1 MHKRLLVSIF
11 ISFIFSLQ
19 GVGEEISF
27 NHLTT
32 EDGLSNNS
40 VMSMYQ
46 DERGF
51 IWIGT
56 RNGVNLYNGRNF
68 NVYQYDKDN
77 SNSLHYNHVAQIV
90 GDRKGTVFFMTSK
103 GVSAFDI
110 KKETFT
116 TLIYN
121 NVLGMYYKEAL
132 YISMK
137 NSIYQYNGKEFELYY
152 SLPDK
157 DALINHICLQ
167 NDSIMIGTMNK
178 GIYIVG
184 KDSKINHLIPHAR
197 VCDLLKDSSGRF
209 WIPTWEH
216 GLYMLQGKTLKNFRC
231 KTDDPSSI
239 SSDFVYKCCEDKK
252 GNIWVGTFN
261 GLNLYH
267 NETET
272 FTSYTKS
279 DKRTALSYP
288 SIWSLLCDEQGTIWA
303 GTYYGGINYFN
314 PNNQIYTKYN
324 TSLIESEGL
333 SFQVVGQ
340 IIEDKE
346 HHLWICTE
354 GGGLN
359 KFDRT
364 TNTFTWY
371 KSTKVSNSLSHNNVK
386 ALFYDRNRNVL
397 WIGTH
402 LGGLNKLDITT
413 GHFTHYLSDPNDSKS
428 LPSNVIRTIVPYQN
442 KLILAT
448 NRGIFMFDPETTEG
462 EIILYDSGLHSAIEL
477 KIDSRGVLWITGS
490 DELEGI
496 FAYNFSTKKLKRY
509 VSSPKANS
517 ISSTVINHIFE
528 DSRKR
533 LWFCTNENG
542 LDLYDPLTDSFE
554 NFDKRNNNFASNII
568 YNICELSQDE
578 LLLTTDHGFSIFNLK
593 EKRAENYGKEN
604 GLPMIDVRKKSLCK
618 TSDGEIFIGGVDG
631 MFSFK
636 PERLKPVFH
645 SYSILPYQLFIN
657 GEKVAVNGQDG
668 ILSQSL
674 SLTKRIVLKSH
685 QNRIDVEY
693 AFTDYLPSYRE
704 DIVYF
709 LKGFSKSWTSMRS
722 KNTVTYENLSPG
734 KYVLVV
740 KAQGENSSLVPES
753 RLEIEVL
760 PPYYRTIWAYSAY
773 FFCLAILSFY
783 LVRVYKKR
791 IELQESLKYEKK
803 HTEDLEKLNQAKLRF
818 FTDIS
823 HEFRTPLTLIIG
835 QIEIL
840 LQTRSLVPGGFNK
853 ILSIYKSCLH
863 LRELLT
869 ELLDFRKQDQGYLKI
884 KVVESNIVSFLY
896 EHYLLFNEYAL
907 HRRIHFQFCK
917 EVDDLKVWFDPKQ
930 MHKVFNNLISNAFKY
945 TKEGED
951 IKISIQ
957 KENEEVV
964 IEIIDTGVGIAPKDM
979 DRIFNRFYQ
988 VDQDSSF
995 QGTGIGLAL
1004 SKGIVDL
1011 HHGRIEV
1018 RSEGLGMGTTFR
1030 IYLKLGNNHFQKE
1043 QIGEKEENIDYLRQI
1058 SMPES
1063 FQSLL
1068 LQEDAVSSDNN
1079 VEEVNTSSVKILIIE
1094 DNLSLRNMLIQIFRP
1109 FYMVLSSS
1117 NGLEGL
1123 EILRSEMPDIVLS
1136 DIVMPGMSGIELC
1149 QIIKKDLDT
1158 CHIPVILLTAKTTVE
1173 NNLEG
1178 LRIGA
1183 DDYIT
1188 KPFNVNILLSRCNN
1202 LVNNR
1207 IMLQEKFSKQPQA
1220 MAQVLATNAFDK
1232 EFLDRAVAVVEQH
1245 LDDFEFNM
1253 DSFASELG
1261 MARTK
1266 LFTKMKAIA
1275 GQTPYEFIMTYRLK
1289 KAAIMLK
1296 SSQELAISEISDRLG
1311 FSSPKY
1317 FTKCFKDRYHVAP
1330 LNYRKDD

>member
-1 MHKRLLVSIF
+1 M
-11 ISFIFSLQ
+11 
-19 GVGEEISF
+19 GEEISF

-685 QNRIDVEY
+685 QNRIDIEY

-709 LKGFSKSWTSMRS
+709 LEGFSKSWTSMRS

-740 KAQGENSSLVPES
+740 KAQGENSNLVPES

-840 LQTRSLVPGGFNK
+840 LQENELTQVTRNRFGKV
-853 ILSIYKSCLH
+853 IHQC
-863 LRELLT
+863 RLLNDLIT
-869 ELLDFRKQDQGYLKI
+869 ELIEFRKYEQGHYMLHVSPYPINQYIADICNSFQELASQRNIQI
-884 KVVESNIVSFLY
+884 KMIP
-896 EHYLLFNEYAL
+896 
-907 HRRIHFQFCK
+907 CK
-917 EVDDLKVWFDPKQ
+917 EELEVWFDGKQ
-930 MHKVFNNLISNAFKY
+930 IKKVIYNLLSNAFKY
-945 TKEGED
+945 TPENGTVSITLTSD
-951 IKISIQ
+951 RATNQLHISITD
-957 KENEEVV
+957 N
-964 IEIIDTGVGIAPKDM
+964 GVGIEEKDLPH
-979 DRIFNRFYQ
+979 IFERFYQ
-988 VDQDSSF
+988 ADNEIQDQKQF
-995 QGTGIGLAL
+995 FRAGIGLAL
-1004 SKGIVDL
+1004 VKSIVEKHKGNIHVKSQPKQGSIFTL
-1011 HHGRIEV
+1011 SLQLGKEHLTNHPHV
-1018 RSEGLGMGTTFR
+1018 RFT
-1030 IYLKLGNNHFQKE
+1030 KE
-1043 QIGEKEENIDYLRQI
+1043 QDNTLPLLPDIPLPPNEKNDTEME
-1058 SMPES
+1058 
-1063 FQSLL
+1063 LL
-1068 LQEDAVSSDNN
+1068 IKQEKPIIV
-1079 VEEVNTSSVKILIIE
+1079 LIE
-1094 DNLSLRNMLIQIFRP
+1094 DNTELLEVLVNIFTP
-1109 FYMVLSSS
+1109 LYTVKTAI
-1117 NGLEGL
+1117 NGQEGL
-1123 EILRSEMPDIVLS
+1123 DIIRKVSPNLIVS
-1136 DIVMPGMSGIELC
+1136 DIMMPVMTGTELC
-1149 QIIKKDLDT
+1149 NIIKNNIEF
-1158 CHIPVILLTAKTTVE
+1158 CHIPIILLTALNMPEQHLK
-1173 NNLEG
+1173 G
-1178 LRIGA
+1178 LLYGA
-1183 DDYIT
+1183 DDYIC
-1188 KPFNVNILLSRCNN
+1188 KPFRPQILLARCNN
-1202 LVNNR
+1202 IIRSRKILYN
-1207 IMLQEKFSKQPQA
+1207 QF
-1220 MAQVLATNAFDK
+1220 AQKTEIDLSLLATNKLDK
-1232 EFLDRAVAVVEQH
+1232 EFLDKVTVIIDENISNP
-1245 LDDFEFNM
+1245 EFNIDQLAQNM
-1253 DSFASELG
+1253 YMGRTSFYTKFKSLTGMSPRDFMIKHKLKQAMILLKQNRELSIKEISNTVG
-1261 MARTK
+1261 FSTPNYFCR
-1266 LFTKMKAIA
+1266 LFKEQFNISPN
-1275 GQTPYEFIMTYRLK
+1275 QFRLK
-1289 KAAIMLK
+1289 V
-1296 SSQELAISEISDRLG
+1296 QEKKDNNPTVECESE
-1311 FSSPKY
+1311 
-1317 FTKCFKDRYHVAP
+1317 
-1330 LNYRKDD
+1330 